1 MKIFIATLAMA
12 LLFITES
19 AAAYAMDY
27 RAEMAGLVSDIA
39 SYARL
44 KHPGFIILANGGAS
58 IYKAVDGNTEKTA
71 ASMLDVVDG
80 VMAESVNYGWDMKDG
95 AATPADERAYFLK
108 LLKAPKDAGK
118 AVFVLDYVKNER
130 EAVKAYDAAA
140 AEGFTGWSSY
150 DRELSEIPQM
160 EPEHANDRSCHHL
173 HDARNYMVLLNPEKY
188 LTQEEYIS
196 ALASTDYDVL
206 IIDLYYDGSSLPPN
220 AVKRLKQKKGGASR
234 LVLAYMS
241 VGEAEDYRPYWDQS
255 WQRHRPSWIA
265 DKNKDW
271 QGSSKVRYWY
281 PEWRKILY
289 GSTDAYLDQI
299 IASGF
304 DGAFLDVVDAY
315 EYFIEQERK

>member
-1 MKIFIATLAMA
+1 MKIFIAMWAMA

-71 ASMLDVVDG
+71 ASMLAVVDG

-130 EAVKAYDAAA
+130 EAVAAYDAAA
-140 AEGFTGWSSY
+140 A
-150 DRELSEIPQM
+150 
-160 EPEHANDRSCHHL
+160 
-173 HDARNYMVLLNPEKY
+173 
-188 LTQEEYIS
+188 
-196 ALASTDYDVL
+196 
-206 IIDLYYDGSSLPPN
+206 
-220 AVKRLKQKKGGASR
+220 
-234 LVLAYMS
+234 
-241 VGEAEDYRPYWDQS
+241 
-255 WQRHRPSWIA
+255 
-265 DKNKDW
+265 
-271 QGSSKVRYWY
+271 
-281 PEWRKILY
+281 
-289 GSTDAYLDQI
+289 
-299 IASGF
+299 
-304 DGAFLDVVDAY
+304 
-315 EYFIEQERK
+315 